1 MESYYPEVLEK
12 KDFIEKIVKREE
24 ETFARTIDAGSSM
37 LDELLA
43 NLKKSGK
50 DTLEGKDIFKLYD
63 TYGFPVELTEE
74 LAEDEGFKID
84 HEGFKAA

>member
-1 MESYYPEVLEK
+1 
-12 KDFIEKIVKREE
+12 
-24 ETFARTIDAGSSM
+24 M

-84 HEGFKAA
+84 HEGLKQP